1 MLWIPPLSSTQK
13 PLLPHTFLR
22 NPQGWWPPE
31 HTQHV
36 TSKGPEAQFGAREA
50 KEFHF
55 RYSRNSALSEHAAF
69 FETYILVKKLTVLV
83 ISTAFV
89 RNSCFNMF
97 KLAFFK
103 ISLVEAMEMK
113 IHEADCQSPA
123 LQLRV

>member
-1 MLWIPPLSSTQK
+1 M
-13 PLLPHTFLR
+13 
-22 NPQGWWPPE
+22 
-31 HTQHV
+31 

-55 RYSRNSALSEHAAF
+55 RHSSNSALSEHAAF

-97 KLAFFK
+97 KLAFLK
-103 ISLVEAMEMK
+103 ISLLEAVEIK